1 MKKQSDTV
9 YALYLN
15 EVKRYRLLTAEEE
28 KALLERIAEGDEAA
42 RKRFINSNLRL
53 VISIAGRFAD
63 SHTPFMDLIQE
74 GNIGLMTAL
83 SKFKTSFHTRF
94 STYAY
99 PWILQYI
106 QRYVHTK
113 TTDIYIPDNKIELF
127 RKINEARTELFA
139 KNGFAPSDADIARVL
154 DIEEKTVRDISV
166 MPWNVVSLDAPCS
179 EYDDTAFGDSI
190 PDTNAGPEE
199 TAIGRILKQEV
210 RTFVDTLP
218 KGESRVMCC
227 RYDFDSME
235 QRTLF
240 ETSRLLGI
248 SSETVRKAE
257 IRAVRFIKENAPVF
271 SETEEETLTA

>member
-1 MKKQSDTV
+1 MKKQTDTV

-15 EVKRYRLLTAEEE
+15 EVKNYRLLTAEEE
-28 KALLERIAEGDEAA
+28 KALLERIAEGDEDA

-63 SHTPFMDLIQE
+63 SNTPFMDLIQE

-99 PWILQYI
+99 PWILQYM

-113 TTDIYIPDNKIELF
+113 STDIYIPDNKIDLL
-127 RKINEARTELFA
+127 RKVNEARSELFS

-154 DIEEKTVRDISV
+154 NVGEKLVRDIAV

-179 EYDDTAFGDSI
+179 EYDEAAFGHSI
-190 PDTNAGPEE
+190 PDTSAGPEE

-210 RTFVDTLP
+210 RAFIDTLP
-218 KGESRVMCC
+218 KEEGSVMCC
-227 RYDFDSME
+227 RYDFDGMG

-240 ETSRLLGI
+240 ETSELLGV

-257 IRAVRFIKENAPVF
+257 IRALRFIKENASAF
-271 SETEEETLTA
+271 GEAEEETLTA

>member
-1 MKKQSDTV
+1 MKKQIDTV

-15 EVKRYRLLTAEEE
+15 EVKNYRLLTAEEE
-28 KALLERIAEGDEAA
+28 KALLERIAEGDEDA

-63 SHTPFMDLIQE
+63 SNTPFMDLIQE

-99 PWILQYI
+99 PWILQYM
-106 QRYVHTK
+106 QRYMHTK
-113 TTDIYIPDNKIELF
+113 STNIYIPDNKIDLF
-127 RKINEARTELFA
+127 RKVNEARSELFA
-139 KNGFAPSDADIARVL
+139 KNGFAPSDGDIARVL
-154 DIEEKTVRDISV
+154 NVEEKVVRDITV

-179 EYDDTAFGDSI
+179 EYDEAAFGDSI
-190 PDTNAGPEE
+190 PDTSAGPEE

-210 RTFVDTLP
+210 RAFIDTLP
-218 KGESRVMCC
+218 KEEGSVMCC
-227 RYDFDSME
+227 RYDFDGMG

-240 ETSRLLGI
+240 ETSELLGV

-257 IRAVRFIKENAPVF
+257 IRALRFIKENASAF
-271 SETEEETLTA
+271 GEAEEETLTA

>member
-15 EVKRYRLLTAEEE
+15 EVKTYRLLTAEEE

-63 SHTPFMDLIQE
+63 SNTPFMDLIQE

-99 PWILQYI
+99 PWILQYM

-113 TTDIYIPDNKIELF
+113 STDIYIPDNKIVLL
-127 RKINEARTELFA
+127 RKINEVRAELFS
-139 KNGFAPSDADIARVL
+139 KNGFMPSDADIARVL
-154 DIEEKTVRDISV
+154 HVEEKTVRDISV
-166 MPWNVVSLDAPCS
+166 MPWNVIRFDSPCS
-179 EYDDTAFGDSI
+179 DYEDTVCGDSI
-190 PDTNAGPEE
+190 PDTASGPEE
-199 TAIGRILKQEV
+199 TAIGKILKQEV
-210 RTFVDTLP
+210 RTFIDSMP
-218 KGESRVMCC
+218 EEERRVMLC
-227 RYDFDSME
+227 RYDFDGMG

-240 ETSRLLGI
+240 ETSELLGV

-257 IRAVRFIKENAPVF
+257 IRALRFIKENASAF
-271 SETEEETLTA
+271 GEAEEETLTA